1 MSKILLLSL
10 LIAFLG
16 AGKLLAQTPSDHL
29 MMSKYEL
36 CIAASYDQSKW
47 DEYWEGT
54 YLRSNANIGTFTRST
69 IMPMIA
75 AGITDN
81 LNILIATPFMKTEST
96 GGQLAGVQGFQDLSI
111 ALKYLLMK
119 KELGIGNLSV
129 LATVGYSTPMSDYLS
144 DYLPYSLGLGANE
157 ITLRGIVHYELKK
170 GIYVRGAGAY
180 LWRGQTE
187 VERDYYYNNGSYY
200 STWMDVPNAVN
211 YNATLGGWLFD
222 YSLQLEAS
230 YMSLKCV
237 SGDDIRAYN
246 MPQPTNKM
254 EVEQVGFFAH
264 YYFKNVVK
272 GLGVLGYYAQVIDGR
287 NMGKSTT
294 IGGGVTYQFK
304 VKDTE

>member
-1 MSKILLLSL
+1 MNRILPLSL
-10 LIAFLG
+10 LITFSVV
-16 AGKLLAQTPSDHL
+16 GKLLAQTPSDHL

-36 CIAASYDQSKW
+36 CIAASYDQGKW

-54 YLRSNANIGTFTRST
+54 YLRTNDNIGTFTRST
-69 IMPMIA
+69 LMPMIA
-75 AGITDN
+75 AGITDK
-81 LNILIATPFMKTEST
+81 LNILIATPYVKTEST

-111 ALKYLLMK
+111 ALKYLLLK

-129 LATVGYSTPMSDYLS
+129 LATAAYATPMSNYLS
-144 DYLPYSLGLGANE
+144 DYLPYSLGLGTNE
-157 ITLRGIVHYELKK
+157 ITLRGIVHYELKQ
-170 GIYVRGAGAY
+170 GIYIRGAGAY

-200 STWMDVPNAVN
+200 TTWMDVPNAVN

-222 YSLQLEAS
+222 HSLQLEAG

-237 SGDDIRAYN
+237 TGDDIRAYN

-254 EVEQVGFFAH
+254 EVEQVSFFAH
-264 YYFKNVVK
+264 YYFKKVVK
-272 GLGVLGYYAQVIDGR
+272 GLGVLGYYSQVIDGR

-294 IGGGVTYQFK
+294 LGGGVTYQFK
-304 VKDTE
+304 VKDAQ